1 MGAPFA
7 RINLPEIFI
16 GFVAPIGV
24 DLRASLDAFT
34 KYFANNNY
42 DVIEIKV
49 TDVFGKFAEKLVPN
63 EELKSSPRYERF
75 ITYIK
80 YGDQIR
86 AYFNDDQI
94 LAATTCVRVMNRR
107 TKKGKGEP
115 EKKVYLLHQFKRKE
129 EIELLRHVYG
139 RVFFQVS
146 VYSRRGARVDYLAR
160 DFAQAVN
167 IANPNIYRKNAE
179 EIVQIDENE
188 ISDAHGQQ
196 VSAIFHDADI
206 IINSDV
212 NDYPVEQQVTRFCDL
227 LFGSNKTSPT
237 KDEYGMFAA
246 KAAALRTVDL
256 SRQVGAAIF
265 TDDGEVISLGSNE
278 VPKAGGGTYWCDTD
292 GHFDD
297 RDYVRGYDSNDR
309 RKTQILTEL
318 LELAGLSNTKDVLAS
333 DKIKKSQFMDALEYG
348 RIIHAEMSALS
359 DAARLGL
366 SVHNATLFCTTFPC
380 HMCAK
385 HIVAAGIRRVIFLE
399 PYPKSLTAELHGD
412 SVMIEGSDRG
422 RYSGYPFVE
431 FKHFCGI
438 SPRRYRD
445 MFERTNRKDDDGK
458 FLPWKDDIQRPI
470 IDLKFPFYMDLE
482 KKVYAFTKTY
492 LDPIGLPIDEIAAI

>member
-1 MGAPFA
+1 M
-7 RINLPEIFI
+7 PEIFI

-24 DLRASLDAFT
+24 DLRPSLRAFEN
-34 KYFANNNY
+34 YFANNDYN
-42 DVIEIKV
+42 VIEIKV
-49 TDVFGKFAEKLVPN
+49 TDVFEKFATKLTPTAA
-63 EELKSSPRYERF
+63 LQSSPRYERF

-86 AYFNDDQI
+86 THFDDDRI
-94 LAATTCVRVMNRR
+94 LAATTCVRIMNRR
-107 TKKGKGEP
+107 TTKGKSKP
-115 EKKVYLLHQFKRKE
+115 EGNVYLLQQFKRKE

-139 RVFFQVS
+139 RVFFQAS

-179 EIVQIDENE
+179 EIVQVDENE
-188 ISDAHGQQ
+188 VSDAHGQQ

-212 NDYPVEQQVTRFCDL
+212 NEYPVEDQVARFCDL
-227 LFGSNKTSPT
+227 LFGSNKISPT

-246 KAAALRTVDL
+246 KAAALRTIDL

-265 TDDGEVISLGSNE
+265 TEDGEIISMGSNE
-278 VPKAGGGTYWCDTD
+278 VPKAGGGTYWCDTK

-297 RDYVRGYDSNDR
+297 RDYVREYDSNDR
-309 RKTQILTEL
+309 RKTQILTEI
-318 LELAGLSNTKDVLAS
+318 LELAGLPNPKDVLAS
-333 DKIKKSQFMDALEYG
+333 AEIKKSQFMDALEYG
-348 RIIHAEMSALS
+348 RIIHAEMSAIC
-359 DAARLGL
+359 DAARLGT
-366 SVHNATLFCTTFPC
+366 SVRDATLFCTTFPC

-385 HIVAAGIRRVIFLE
+385 HIVAAGIRRVVFLE

-422 RYSGYPFVE
+422 RYSGYPCVE
-431 FKHFCGI
+431 FIHFCGI
-438 SPRRYRD
+438 SPRRYRE
-445 MFERTNRKDDDGK
+445 MFERIGRKDGNGK
-458 FLPWKDDIQRPI
+458 FLPWKDNIQQPI
-470 IDLKFPFYMDLE
+470 IDLKFPFYTELE
-482 KKVYAFTKTY
+482 QKVFEFTKNY
-492 LDPIGLPIDEIAAI
+492 LDPMGLSIDEIAVI